1 MADVTSYEPY
11 LGMKFQV
18 DIPPYEKIGFSQ
30 VDGLNSVSAVVQY
43 REGNMPI
50 WMRKFPGLIEWQPVT
65 MQRGLSNSTILLD
78 WRNQCAS
85 YEDASATNGGSGYG
99 DGIIPPQY
107 RRTITIKLYGKGESS
122 SGSANKTWVLMNAWP
137 SELRLGALNA
147 MGNEV
152 VIESVVIQ
160 HEGMK
165 VISSGQNNPNGAPQ
179 SGLNT

>member
-11 LGMKFQV
+11 LSYKFQV
-18 DIPPYEKIGFSQ
+18 GIGSFDRLGFSQ

-65 MQRGLSNSTILLD
+65 MQHGISNSTILLD

-99 DGIIPPQY
+99 DGIVPPKY
-107 RRTITIKLYGKGESS
+107 RRPVTIELYGKGET
-122 SGSANKTWVLMNAWP
+122 GKPGKRWTLFNAWP
-137 SELRLGALNA
+137 SELRVGALNA

-152 VIESVVIQ
+152 LIESVVIQ

-165 VISSGQNNPNGAPQ
+165 VESPGQNNPNGAPEQ
-179 SGLNT
+179 GV